1 MANIVDVIGKYI
13 QPYKK
18 AIIIVLIILAFYYSI
33 RYWMNVN
40 NMEYM
45 ENKFDDVANTNLR
58 EKETIIYF
66 FHVDWCPHCKT
77 ALPEWNAFKTATDDK
92 IINGYKVK
100 CKEVNCTDDKNA
112 TLADKYNVE
121 SYPTVTMQ
129 RGPDKIDFDSKV
141 TQSSLTTFTN
151 TMLNN

>member
-18 AIIIVLIILAFYYSI
+18 VIIIVLIILAFYYSI
-33 RYWMNVN
+33 RYWMSVN

-66 FHVDWCPHCKT
+66 FHVPSYRPRLHCNSR
-77 ALPEWNAFKTATDDK
+77 L
-92 IINGYKVK
+92 
-100 CKEVNCTDDKNA
+100 
-112 TLADKYNVE
+112 
-121 SYPTVTMQ
+121 
-129 RGPDKIDFDSKV
+129 
-141 TQSSLTTFTN
+141 
-151 TMLNN
+151 